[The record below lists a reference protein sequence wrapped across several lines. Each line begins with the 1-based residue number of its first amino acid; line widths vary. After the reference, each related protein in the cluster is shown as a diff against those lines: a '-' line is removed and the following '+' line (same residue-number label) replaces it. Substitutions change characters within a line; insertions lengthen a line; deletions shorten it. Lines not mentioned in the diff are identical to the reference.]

1 MRKASVRLFLLWCAL
16 FVSCAVGQQAAT
28 PAIAAVPKL
37 INFSGTLSD
46 LNGKPLTGV
55 QGVTFVLYGTQ
66 QGGNPLWMETQNI
79 TPEHNGQ
86 YTATL
91 GVTTAQGLP
100 ADIFVSGEARW
111 LAVRVVGQPEQPRV
125 LLVAVPYAL
134 KAADAQTVGGL
145 SPSAFV
151 LAVPPSAT
159 STSPIDS
166 TARSAAAI

>member
-1 MRKASVRLFLLWCAL
+1 MRKASVRLFLLSCAL

-46 LNGKPLTGV
+46 LSGKPLTGV
-55 QGVTFVLYGTQ
+55 QGVTFLLYGTQ

-79 TPEHNGQ
+79 TPSRNGQ

-100 ADIFVSGEARW
+100 ADIFSSGEARW
-111 LAVRVVGQPEQPRV
+111 LAVQVAGRPEQPRV
-125 LLVAVPYAL
+125 LLVAVPYAI
-134 KAADAQTVGGL
+134 KAGDAETVGGFP
-145 SPSAFV
+145 PSAFL
-151 LAVPPSAT
+151 LAPPPT
-159 STSPIDS
+159 SGT
-166 TARSAAAI
+166 